1 MLFLHSIAVILCCF
15 SSEVQSQHRE
25 QQRLS
30 DKTKSALFENER
42 HLNFSSAA
50 PHLFSS
56 VHGLLRQGY
65 NTFFPNGFG
74 VVPCEIPAFTPLYHG
89 WLNEEAPQSPE
100 WLAFTP

>member
-1 MLFLHSIAVILCCF
+1 MLFLLSIAVTLSCF
-15 SSEVQSQHRE
+15 SSNVQSQHRG

-30 DKTKSALFENER
+30 DKTKSVLFENEPR
-42 HLNFSSAA
+42 LNFSSAS

-74 VVPCEIPAFTPLYHG
+74 VVLCEISAFTPLYHG
-89 WLNEEAPQSPE
+89 WLNEEAPQTPE
-100 WLAFTP
+100 WPAFAP